1 MKVLIFY
8 LKLASV
14 WLWFF
19 VAFLVGTL
27 ILPFR
32 WRDPSVGVIVGSILN
47 WGVTRFLRIRIVVE
61 NREALTAHQ
70 PCIYVGNHQHNLDI
84 HTLSGVYPPNTVVIG
99 KKELRWIP
107 ILGFFFM
114 GSGYILLDRGNQ
126 RSSVASLVAAG
137 EEMRRRH
144 LSVWFFPEGHR
155 AKGAKHMLPFKKGAF
170 RLAIKTQTPI
180 VPVLHQHL
188 SSYYDFR
195 GKRIGGVEIRIRV
208 LDPISTKGL
217 ADRDVDRLMRDVR
230 ARMEAGLAELNARP
244 VVNI

>member
-1 MKVLIFY
+1 MKALIFY
-8 LKLASV
+8 LKLALA
-14 WLWFF
+14 WLWFL

-47 WGVTRFLRIRIVVE
+47 WGATRILKIRIVVE
-61 NREALTAHQ
+61 NRAALTAHQ

-84 HTLSGVYPPNTVVIG
+84 QTLSGVYPPNTVVIG

-114 GSGYILLDRGNQ
+114 GSGHILLDRAN
-126 RSSVASLVAAG
+126 RSSSVASLVAVA

-144 LSVWFFPEGHR
+144 LSVLIFPEGHR
-155 AKGAKHMLPFKKGAF
+155 AKGAMHMLPFKKGAF
-170 RLAIKTQTPI
+170 RLAIQTQTPI
-180 VPVLHQHL
+180 VPILHQHL
-188 SSYYDFR
+188 STYYDFR
-195 GKRIGGVEIRIRV
+195 EKRVGGVEIHVRV

-217 ADRDVDRLMRDVR
+217 TDRDVDRLMHDVR
-230 ARMEAGLAELNARP
+230 ARMETGLAELNARP
-244 VVNI
+244 VAKI